1 MGKDWILKV
10 WFLCCCNLHHL
21 IFLNVKD
28 DENKHLKKEI
38 SFLFHVRRIEMISC
52 TTCKMLPEIYLVN
65 GVLSQT
71 FWSFF
76 VLFCANERVYGF
88 IVVYHIVSR
97 RVSSWFT
104 TTMHKTI
111 ILTLITRV
119 RPWILDRMEG
129 GKRSRRCS

>member
-1 MGKDWILKV
+1 MGKDWILKG
-10 WFLCCCNLHHL
+10 WILCCCYLHHL
-21 IFLNVKD
+21 IFLNIKD
-28 DENKHLKKEI
+28 NEKTPYARDK
-38 SFLFHVRRIEMISC
+38 SFHVRRIENVSC
-52 TTCKMLPEIYLVN
+52 TTCKMLPEIYLLN